1 MTEDSKKQDQLLET
15 TDCLEAIG
23 TLKSFKNLFF
33 FICLLC
39 LLLLQGSFWFMFT
52 DHVNTEPNKP
62 AAVSSRPAEN
72 VTVSAPI
79 VQPKL
84 TGAEAVSANSIAPIS
99 ANSVEP
105 NKPKSDPNVVWHKYT
120 DQLSHAKIKFSQ
132 LAWIIRICNYV
143 LIVCSVVYSMSLLF
157 GLMISL
163 IGRLGGISHVTK
175 AFFISLFVIVL
186 LMPWQLL
193 FKNVGI
199 GAIFKPA
206 ELLAAWQIYT
216 DANFFARTFI
226 YLRYVGLPVVVILL
240 LVWAQLKSMRWSKNT
255 LKRLGIVG

>member
-33 FICLLC
+33 FICLFC
-39 LLLLQGSFWFMFT
+39 LLLLQGSFWLMFT
-52 DHVNTEPNKP
+52 NHVNTEPAQP
-62 AAVSSRPAEN
+62 AAFSNSSAEKL
-72 VTVSAPI
+72 TVSAPI

-84 TGAEAVSANSIAPIS
+84 ADAAAVSANSIPPIS

-105 NKPKSDPNVVWHKYT
+105 NSLKSDPNVVWHKYT
-120 DQLSHAKIKFSQ
+120 DQLAHAKIKFGQ
-132 LAWIIRICNYV
+132 LAWVIRICNYLLV
-143 LIVCSVVYSMSLLF
+143 VCSVVYSMSLLF

-186 LMPWQLL
+186 LLPWQLL

-199 GAIFKPA
+199 GAIFTPA
-206 ELLAAWQIYT
+206 ELLASFKAYP
-216 DANFFARTFI
+216 DAVIVTKAFMF
-226 YLRYVGLPVVVILL
+226 LRYTGLAAVVILL